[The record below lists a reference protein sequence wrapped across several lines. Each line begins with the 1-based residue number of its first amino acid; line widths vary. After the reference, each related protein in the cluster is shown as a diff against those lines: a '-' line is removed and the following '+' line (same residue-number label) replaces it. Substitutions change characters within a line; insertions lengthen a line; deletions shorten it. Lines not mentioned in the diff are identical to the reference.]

1 MTSILLQVPTMATS
15 ILSQDPEQ
23 QANGNLQRYFLE
35 ALKIWQ
41 GFAEGFGNL
50 NSNESWQGLH

>member
-23 QANGNLQRYFLE
+23 QTHGNLQGYFLE
-35 ALKIWQ
+35 ALQIWE
-41 GFAEGFGNL
+41 GFAEGLENL
-50 NSNESWQGLH
+50 NSNESWEGLH